1 LLTDAA
7 TRIVTL
13 DAPVD
18 ISLGHNDAVGDITS
32 QYSFIGNV
40 TNVSSAVKS
49 GTGLPQLSTDE
60 GGNFVG
66 IFNVPR
72 NTFQTGQR
80 VFRVDNRSVDTDP
93 TSATT
98 YAQATFTASGLSTTA
113 QKLEFAPSVDSACN
127 IFYTSKSKRQSI
139 SKYKYN

>member
-1 LLTDAA
+1 MSYTYTLDPVQFIPSTYNYTANVIAYDAT
-7 TRIVTL
+7 TRTVTL
-13 DAPVD
+13 DAPVN
-18 ISLGHNDAVGDITS
+18 ISLGYNDAIGDLTS
-32 QYSFIGNV
+32 QYNFIGNI

-66 IFNVPR
+66 IFNVPP

-80 VFRVDNRSVDTDP
+80 VFRVDNRSVATDP

-113 QKLEFAPSVDSACN
+113 QKLE
-127 IFYTSKSKRQSI
+127 
-139 SKYKYN
+139 